1 LKASEGK
8 RAEAEQFYR
17 QALMRNANLLPAR
30 HNLALLLASD
40 KARQT
45 EAIDLLRANLAQS
58 ADYLPSRLSL
68 AETLAASGDNRGAI
82 EEYRKVLMDKP
93 GYIAARLA
101 LAQLLAKTG
110 DTENALTELR
120 QAAGAD
126 NQNPDVLEQ
135 IGDLEAARGRKAEAQ
150 AAYDQAA
157 KLTTDSAARKRL
169 KRKQSTVR

>member
-1 LKASEGK
+1 
-8 RAEAEQFYR
+8 
-17 QALMRNANLLPAR
+17 
-30 HNLALLLASD
+30 
-40 KARQT
+40 
-45 EAIDLLRANLAQS
+45 
-58 ADYLPSRLSL
+58 
-68 AETLAASGDNRGAI
+68 
-82 EEYRKVLMDKP
+82 
-93 GYIAARLA
+93 
-101 LAQLLAKTG
+101 
-110 DTENALTELR
+110 LR